1 MKTHGHF
8 LILGLTVDS
17 NVYATISYSPSA
29 DLDKVIQGI
38 AVEEMQPVKKLPAFS
53 PNVIFQ
59 PLHENAIRAGKDR
72 GGNAL
77 GIESHGPLTRKC

>member
-1 MKTHGHF
+1 M
-8 LILGLTVDS
+8 LTVDS

-29 DLDKVIQGI
+29 VLDKTVQEI
-38 AVEEMQPVKKLPAFS
+38 AVEEMQAIKRVPGFS

-77 GIESHGPLTRKC
+77 GIEADGPLTCKCWSYPLFSHDH